1 MTLLHNYNV
10 SSKTKLNKIIRIE
23 KERRERER
31 EVCRERYEFLIKKVT
46 TAGQVKLTG

>member
-23 KERRERER
+23 KGKERER
-31 EVCRERYEFLIKKVT
+31 EKYAEKDMSF
-46 TAGQVKLTG
+46 